1 MTNLESEAQ
10 KIAIKLSL
18 AIEHLYVAEISFN
31 RKRIVKEEIQRA
43 LIKFYE
49 SYWLNKY
56 EVNKGLIETE
66 TKQT

>member
-43 LIKFYE
+43 LLKFHNE
-49 SYWLNKY
+49 QSMTHHNVQGNK
-56 EVNKGLIETE
+56 TA
-66 TKQT
+66 